1 MPMDRG
7 YSLWCTK
14 ECHQSTTG
22 WRSPPDPTDKRTVD
36 KGQVVVLAQ
45 ALGLM
50 FGHGKTMYVHA
61 VKLNKESAGK
71 IIVSLCFL

>member
-1 MPMDRG
+1 MPMDHD
-7 YSLWCTK
+7 YSLRCTE
-14 ECHQSTTG
+14 ECRPGTTG
-22 WRSPPDPTDKRTVD
+22 WQSPPDPTDSKMVD